1 MTKTEVRGGQVL
13 DGSISLTADVVGTLP
28 VANGGTGSTTAST
41 GSGGVVLGTTPT
53 FTTSIFA
60 PLING
65 SAAASGTLTLI
76 PTTNGTR
83 GTIVFGNS
91 PTMIYDDVNN
101 RLGIGITPTAVF
113 HSVGSQPASV
123 GTTPGTAATDSFTV
137 VGGAGGNS
145 SIATTGVG
153 GIGGDIAF
161 TNGTGGVAN
170 SATTSGTGG
179 AGGATTITAGTGG
192 ASAVTG
198 GALSKG
204 GIGGNIILQA
214 GLGGAATVATTKNG
228 GNGGAVSIR
237 AGIGG
242 AGASAAGTAG
252 NLTFQTATLGG
263 ALSTK
268 LTISAATMTLAD
280 NYDIA
285 VGATNGTIIATL
297 TTQKLGFFGKAP
309 VVQPATPAAT
319 AAAIITALQS
329 LGLVA

>member
-1 MTKTEVRGGQVL
+1 MAKTEIRGGQVL
-13 DGSISLTADVVGTLP
+13 DGSVSLTADVVGVLP
-28 VANGGTGSTTAST
+28 TANGGTGTA
-41 GSGGVVLGTTPT
+41 
-53 FTTSIFA
+53 
-60 PLING
+60 
-65 SAAASGTLTLI
+65 
-76 PTTNGTR
+76 
-83 GTIVFGNS
+83 
-91 PTMIYDDVNN
+91 
-101 RLGIGITPTAVF
+101 TPTASDWLTQYAILAGRATPQTIAFGTASGATAGFITSTSHATKGSYGLTAAGTIIIDELNSRIGIGVTPTAIF
-113 HSVGSQPASV
+113 HTVGVQPASV
-123 GTTPGTAATDSFTV
+123 GTTPGTNAVDSFIVT
-137 VGGAGGNS
+137 GGVGGNS
-145 SIATTGVG
+145 TIATTGVG
-153 GIGGDIAF
+153 GIGGDILL
-161 TNGTGGVAN
+161 TNGTGGLAN

-179 AGGATTITAGTGG
+179 AGGATTITGGTGG

-228 GNGGAVSIR
+228 GNGGAVSLR

-268 LTISAATMTLAD
+268 LTISAATMTIAD
-280 NYDIA
+280 NFDIA
-285 VGATNGTIIATL
+285 VGATNGTIIGTL

-309 VVQPATPAAT
+309 VVQPGTPAAT